1 MKPRI
6 FFDTNI
12 MLDLIQER
20 PGYQYAA
27 RLLQMQEDGEITVC
41 ISILSMANIAY
52 VLRKTIPQNLIVP
65 TLKQISS
72 IVEVIPMDNDQLQ
85 SALLMEG
92 PDFEDIMQAACA
104 ASCSDSNDSSH
115 MFSKEETTSPTGGL
129 PSIATTSRLLEKS
142 KPSTEPDARGSWP
155 SESGRSSCAEPAP
168 TGESPCDAPS
178 KMPAFRSS
186 DPGSNA
192 SAAVGSMRILGTAP
206 DAAIIVTPAAT
217 ATHT

>member
-104 ASCSDSNDSSH
+104 ASGGCQVILTHNPGDFKIKKGL
-115 MFSKEETTSPTGGL
+115 METISL
-129 PSIATTSRLLEKS
+129 PNVMTPEQYSLL
-142 KPSTEPDARGSWP
+142 
-155 SESGRSSCAEPAP
+155 
-168 TGESPCDAPS
+168 
-178 KMPAFRSS
+178 
-186 DPGSNA
+186 
-192 SAAVGSMRILGTAP
+192 I
-206 DAAIIVTPAAT
+206 
-217 ATHT
+217 

>member
-92 PDFEDIMQAACA
+92 PDFEDILQLSCA
-104 ASCSDSNDSSH
+104 AAHDCSILLTHNPRDFH
-115 MFSKEETTSPTGGL
+115 IRKGL
-129 PSIATTSRLLEKS
+129 
-142 KPSTEPDARGSWP
+142 
-155 SESGRSSCAEPAP
+155 
-168 TGESPCDAPS
+168 
-178 KMPAFRSS
+178 
-186 DPGSNA
+186 
-192 SAAVGSMRILGTAP
+192 SAASSLPEVL
-206 DAAIIVTPAAT
+206 TPEEYLN
-217 ATHT
+217 

>member
-52 VLRKTIPQNLIVP
+52 VLRKTIPQNLIVQ

-104 ASCSDSNDSSH
+104 ASCSVGIVSEASMSSAICSAVCTWLW
-115 MFSKEETTSPTGGL
+115 FSDCTNSFFVFILKKEL
-129 PSIATTSRLLEKS
+129 K
-142 KPSTEPDARGSWP
+142 
-155 SESGRSSCAEPAP
+155 
-168 TGESPCDAPS
+168 
-178 KMPAFRSS
+178 
-186 DPGSNA
+186 
-192 SAAVGSMRILGTAP
+192 
-206 DAAIIVTPAAT
+206 
-217 ATHT
+217 